1 MNLKNYVDAYSSNL
15 FELADA
21 ANINFANMLELDFHL
36 DETSSAVDAGVAL
49 ANGPIGSDYDGITR
63 SDPPDQGAFEYYY
76 SPASQAVIT
85 TPVSKASMEFI
96 TCSLFLLAFHSFI
109 FINTLPLF

>member
-1 MNLKNYVDAYSSNL
+1 MNLKDYDDAYSSNL
-15 FELADA
+15 FELDDA

-63 SDPPDQGAFEYYY
+63 SDPPDQGAFEYY

-85 TPVSKASMEFI
+85 TPVR
-96 TCSLFLLAFHSFI
+96 LAWSPYHDVHCF
-109 FINTLPLF
+109 